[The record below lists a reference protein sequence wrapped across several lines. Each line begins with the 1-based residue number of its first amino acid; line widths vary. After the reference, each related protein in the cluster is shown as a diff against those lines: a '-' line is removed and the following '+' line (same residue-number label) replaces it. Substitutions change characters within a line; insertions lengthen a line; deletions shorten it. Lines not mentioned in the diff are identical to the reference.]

1 MYLLSAGG
9 GGVEGGGGG
18 RGRGGGGEEGVKKG
32 VNTVNFR
39 VYLVFDSAHSFAL
52 HLFT

>member
-9 GGVEGGGGG
+9 EG
-18 RGRGGGGEEGVKKG
+18 RGRGRRGEEGVKKG

-52 HLFT
+52 HCFT